1 MDDLQQKT
9 TLTHILDR
17 VHAVLKVLLGILIAA
32 LLVPVTMQILSR
44 YTGIIPRYIWTEEI
58 ARFSFVWIIMLGA
71 ICAVR
76 DGSHFD
82 LDVLPETGNRR
93 FEVARKLFVHIVI
106 AVVGGFFVVYG
117 IKFVQFGWHQTS
129 EIFELPMPWIFVS
142 WPIAGALFIVFSLEK
157 MHLILHQNRQAG
169 R

>member
-1 MDDLQQKT
+1 MT
-9 TLTHILDR
+9 RILDS
-17 VHAVLKVLLGILIAA
+17 VHLVLKLLLGLMIAA

-82 LDVLPETGNRR
+82 LDLFGDSGNRR
-93 FEVARKLFVHIVI
+93 VELIRRLIVQI
-106 AVVGGFFVVYG
+106 AVAIVGGFFVFYG
-117 IKFVQFGWHQTS
+117 VKFVIFGWHQTS
-129 EIFELPMPWIFVS
+129 EIFELPMAWIFVS
-142 WPIAGALFIVFSLEK
+142 WPIAGLLFIVFSFEK
-157 MHLILHQNRQAG
+157 AYNLYCSYRDADQ
-169 R
+169 